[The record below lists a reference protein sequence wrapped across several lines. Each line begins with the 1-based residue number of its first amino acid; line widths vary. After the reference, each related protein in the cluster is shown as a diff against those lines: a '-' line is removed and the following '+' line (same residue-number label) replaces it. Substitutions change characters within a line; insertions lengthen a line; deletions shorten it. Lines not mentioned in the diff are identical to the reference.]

1 MAFTKDGYTLYS
13 RQVTLKGGRQ
23 QTIYFFAKGKPKS
36 GNPTELPNGY
46 EVATTTRT
54 GLPILRR
61 KGGSKWREQRAEAKK
76 RAAERKARREEKR
89 KQMMAERKAR
99 AQARRE
105 AARARKEAAKAKKA
119 KAKAKKVGKKGKK
132 TTARRVVAKKGGKKS
147 KPKRKG
153 R

>member
-1 MAFTKDGYTLYS
+1 MPFQKDGYTLYS
-13 RQVTLKGGRQ
+13 RAVTLKGGRQ

-36 GNPTELPNGY
+36 GNPTDLPNGY

-76 RAAERKARREEKR
+76 RAAERKAKREAKR
-89 KQMMAERKAR
+89 KAVMEERKAR
-99 AQARRE
+99 AKARRE
-105 AARARKEAAKAKKA
+105 AAKARKVALKAKKVKA
-119 KAKAKKVGKKGKK
+119 KAKPKKAVKKGKVVRK
-132 TTARRVVAKKGGKKS
+132 VAKKAKKS